1 MLDGRCCPV
10 GAEPEHFGDGDSAES
25 VVEDFKTV
33 GGDQCGMSYATRP
46 AQTQQF
52 FARGNDPSS
61 AVEGTTVLWMTSGGD
76 LKAKVTV
83 GGVTKTATLV
93 DFSSL

>member
-1 MLDGRCCPV
+1 MSDIDRVVNQPPAAKEASLAQWQRDVADELNSLD
-10 GAEPEHFGDGDSAES
+10 
-25 VVEDFKTV
+25 KT
-33 GGDQCGMSYATRP
+33 

-52 FARGNDPSS
+52 FARDNDPSNP
-61 AVEGTTVLWMTSGGD
+61 VEGTTVIWMTSGGD

-93 DFSSL
+93 DFSAL

>member
-1 MLDGRCCPV
+1 MSDIDRVVNQPPPVEESDLAQWHRDITDELNSLD
-10 GAEPEHFGDGDSAES
+10 
-25 VVEDFKTV
+25 KT
-33 GGDQCGMSYATRP
+33 

-52 FARGNDPSS
+52 FLRDTDPSDPI
-61 AVEGTTVLWMTSGGD
+61 EGSTVLWMTTGGD
-76 LKAKVTV
+76 FKAKITV

>member
-1 MLDGRCCPV
+1 MSDIDRVVNQPPAAKEAHLAQWQRDVADELNSLD
-10 GAEPEHFGDGDSAES
+10 
-25 VVEDFKTV
+25 KT
-33 GGDQCGMSYATRP
+33 

-52 FARGNDPSS
+52 FARDNDPSNPM
-61 AVEGTTVLWMTSGGD
+61 EGTTVIWMTSGGD

-93 DFSSL
+93 DFSAL

>member
-1 MLDGRCCPV
+1 MSDIDRVVNQPPAAKEAALAQWQRDVADELNSLD
-10 GAEPEHFGDGDSAES
+10 
-25 VVEDFKTV
+25 KT
-33 GGDQCGMSYATRP
+33 

-52 FARGNDPSS
+52 FERSNDPSDP
-61 AVEGTTVLWMTSGGD
+61 VTGTVVLWMTSGGD

-93 DFSSL
+93 DFSAL